1 MNKPRPNRQPHEFGI
16 ESRDASPDP
25 NSSSF
30 SQEMADIVGDDV
42 GPLAGETE
50 SLAEAI
56 EVFDDAPP
64 APRPPRRLPGPGLPE
79 AIAWT
84 FAVLPIQVIGA
95 VFGVVLMFIVH
106 IAAQKGAS
114 TFESEITEN
123 AGSSPVFMG
132 GVQGVMVLVAVIAV
146 ILRLGPKN
154 VARRLGIVG
163 FPPKHLLIIALTMLP
178 TIIVCSQLHVGAT
191 IVWEEVV
198 EAVPQLKLLDDMQT
212 SEAIKPLIASS
223 PWWALMLLIAVAPAI
238 GEELIFRGI
247 IGRGLLARWGL
258 VPGIAITSFLFAIV
272 HVHPAHAFALL
283 PLAVFMH
290 VSYVA
295 TGSILAPM
303 LIHFVNNGLSVTIIK
318 AVETMP
324 AAEVLADD
332 APPPMLFSL
341 AATVVV
347 VAALGLLWKGRT
359 RFVAPSG
366 RYLTPG
372 YITVEPP
379 PAHLGAVRTFD
390 RSPLSLTLLFAGG
403 LLAFAAAAAIMGS
416 GVDVP

>member
-1 MNKPRPNRQPHEFGI
+1 
-16 ESRDASPDP
+16 
-25 NSSSF
+25 
-30 SQEMADIVGDDV
+30 
-42 GPLAGETE
+42 
-50 SLAEAI
+50 
-56 EVFDDAPP
+56 
-64 APRPPRRLPGPGLPE
+64 
-79 AIAWT
+79 
-84 FAVLPIQVIGA
+84 
-95 VFGVVLMFIVH
+95 
-106 IAAQKGAS
+106 
-114 TFESEITEN
+114 
-123 AGSSPVFMG
+123 MG
-132 GVQGVMVLVAVIAV
+132 GVQAAMVFVAIIAV
-146 ILRLGPKN
+146 FLRLGPKN
-154 VARRLGIVG
+154 VARKLGLTG
-163 FPPKHLLIIALTMLP
+163 FPPKHLLIIALTMFP
-178 TIIVCSQLHVGAT
+178 TIIVCSQMHVGAS
-191 IVWEEVV
+191 IVWDQVV

-247 IGRGLLARWGL
+247 IGRGLIARWGL

-272 HVHPAHAFALL
+272 HVHPTHAFALL

-318 AVETMP
+318 VAETMP

-332 APPPMLFSL
+332 APPPVLFSL

-359 RFVAPSG
+359 RFVGPSG
-366 RYLTPG
+366 GYLSPG
-372 YITVEPP
+372 YVTVEPP
-379 PAHLGAVRTFD
+379 PAHLGAVRTSD
-390 RSPLSLTLLFAGG
+390 RSPLSLTLLFVAG